1 MQRLWTDLLFIRGKT
16 SYVDIA
22 NKCCNIFFSFLLNNI
37 TTQQS
42 CTLAKG
48 LKGEK
53 MGWVGFVPSSYIPLS
68 VWTFKNKSAEF
79 SQLWFQV
86 SHPTQPTNYV
96 RSSYFWKSFDG
107 WFSWLTI
114 KWSIG
119 CKKKKIVPFC
129 VLELILRSL
138 LRAKS
143 N

>member
-1 MQRLWTDLLFIRGKT
+1 MQGLGTDLLFIRRKT
-16 SYVDIA
+16 SM
-22 NKCCNIFFSFLLNNI
+22 KCRHRKQMLQYFFSFLLNNI
-37 TTQQS
+37 TQQC

-53 MGWVGFVPSSYIPLS
+53 MGWVGFVQSSYIPLS

-86 SHPTQPTNYV
+86 SSKPTNHV
-96 RSSYFWKSFDG
+96 RSSYFWKSFYG

-114 KWSIG
+114 KCSIG
-119 CKKKKIVPFC
+119 CKKKKKIVPFC

-143 N
+143 K